1 MNDLVYSLNGGLVTD
16 QNKISTISKVDINSI
31 QKLIRNY
38 KQDLECFGELGFE
51 LQKIAK
57 TNKKIYFLNEQ
68 QATLLL
74 TYMKN
79 SESVRN
85 AKKVLVFAFYQMK
98 EKLRSL
104 EQEQEKARFKSLS
117 DENQRLNSLNH
128 HQKIG
133 YKSQLK
139 QQKEKYENKI
149 KALKY
154 DLENK
159 KELSFKRK
167 LSQKELLELRKILAK
182 DYNIVC
188 FKEWEMSLF
197 AEKIGKNSVFEVVLN
212 KLEKELNY
220 WKNYEKYEEK
230 WKKNI
235 KELKMKLV
243 DKLKKA
249 YDYKKELYKAEKGS
263 SSKEYHIENAEIFQ
277 DFIELELLQCEDIE
291 RRYFLM
297 QIYRYGYQNIRS
309 LNSKLAFK
317 AKLDND
323 DINFIKILKEANI
336 LHALN
341 EIYTTKEVKKIAKD

>member
-31 QKLIRNY
+31 QRLIRNY

-104 EQEQEKARFKSLS
+104 EQEQEKARFKTLS
-117 DENQRLNSLNH
+117 DENLRLNSLNH

-133 YKSQLK
+133 YKSQLA
-139 QQKEKYENKI
+139 QQKEKYENEI

-154 DLENK
+154 DLEQSKNN
-159 KELSFKRK
+159 FKDK
-167 LSQKELLELRKILAK
+167 LNCILAK
-182 DYNIVC
+182 
-188 FKEWEMSLF
+188 
-197 AEKIGKNSVFEVVLN
+197 
-212 KLEKELNY
+212 
-220 WKNYEKYEEK
+220 
-230 WKKNI
+230 
-235 KELKMKLV
+235 
-243 DKLKKA
+243 
-249 YDYKKELYKAEKGS
+249 
-263 SSKEYHIENAEIFQ
+263 
-277 DFIELELLQCEDIE
+277 
-291 RRYFLM
+291 
-297 QIYRYGYQNIRS
+297 
-309 LNSKLAFK
+309 
-317 AKLDND
+317 
-323 DINFIKILKEANI
+323 
-336 LHALN
+336 
-341 EIYTTKEVKKIAKD
+341 

>member
-31 QKLIRNY
+31 QRLIRNY

-57 TNKKIYFLNEQ
+57 TNKKIYYLNEQ

-98 EKLRSL
+98 EKLKNL
-104 EQEQEKARFKSLS
+104 EQEQEKARFKTLS
-117 DENQRLNSLNH
+117 DENLRLNSLNH

-149 KALKY
+149 KALQY
-154 DLENK
+154 DLEHK

-167 LSQKELLELRKILAK
+167 LSQKELLELRKILAR
-182 DYNIVC
+182 DYGMIC
-188 FKEWEMSLF
+188 IKEWEFEFL
-197 AEKIGKNSVFEVVLN
+197 AEKIALESTKMTTWDAVVK
-212 KLEKELNY
+212 KLKQSLDYWQNY
-220 WKNYEKYEEK
+220 DEYEEK
-230 WKKNI
+230 W
-235 KELKMKLV
+235 
-243 DKLKKA
+243 
-249 YDYKKELYKAEKGS
+249 
-263 SSKEYHIENAEIFQ
+263 
-277 DFIELELLQCEDIE
+277 
-291 RRYFLM
+291 R
-297 QIYRYGYQNIRS
+297 
-309 LNSKLAFK
+309 
-317 AKLDND
+317 
-323 DINFIKILKEANI
+323 KILRR
-336 LHALN
+336 
-341 EIYTTKEVKKIAKD
+341 

>member
-31 QKLIRNY
+31 QRLIRNY

-57 TNKKIYFLNEQ
+57 TNKKIYYLNEQ

-117 DENQRLNSLNH
+117 DENLRLNSLNH

-133 YKSQLK
+133 YKSQLA
-139 QQKEKYENKI
+139 QQKEHYENKI
-149 KALKY
+149 KALQY
-154 DLENK
+154 DLEHK

-167 LSQKELLELRKILAK
+167 LSKEELLELRKILAK
-182 DYNIVC
+182 DYDIVC
-188 FKEWEMSLF
+188 FKEWEMSLV
-197 AEKIGKNSVFEVVLN
+197 AEKIGKDTVFEAVLN
-212 KLEKELNY
+212 NLEKELDY

-230 WKKNI
+230 WKKI
-235 KELKMKLV
+235 L
-243 DKLKKA
+243 
-249 YDYKKELYKAEKGS
+249 
-263 SSKEYHIENAEIFQ
+263 
-277 DFIELELLQCEDIE
+277 
-291 RRYFLM
+291 RR
-297 QIYRYGYQNIRS
+297 
-309 LNSKLAFK
+309 
-317 AKLDND
+317 
-323 DINFIKILKEANI
+323 
-336 LHALN
+336 
-341 EIYTTKEVKKIAKD
+341 

>member
-133 YKSQLK
+133 YKSQLA

-149 KALKY
+149 KALQY
-154 DLENK
+154 DLEHKN
-159 KELSFKRK
+159 ELSLKRK
-167 LSQKELLELRKILAK
+167 LSKEELLELRKILAK
-182 DYNIVC
+182 DYNMVC
-188 FKEWEMSLF
+188 IKEWEFEFL
-197 AEKIGKNSVFEVVLN
+197 AEKIALESTKMTTWDAVVK
-212 KLEKELNY
+212 KLKQSLDY
-220 WKNYEKYEEK
+220 WQNYEEYEEK
-230 WKKNI
+230 W
-235 KELKMKLV
+235 
-243 DKLKKA
+243 
-249 YDYKKELYKAEKGS
+249 
-263 SSKEYHIENAEIFQ
+263 
-277 DFIELELLQCEDIE
+277 
-291 RRYFLM
+291 R
-297 QIYRYGYQNIRS
+297 
-309 LNSKLAFK
+309 
-317 AKLDND
+317 
-323 DINFIKILKEANI
+323 KILKGVI
-336 LHALN
+336 
-341 EIYTTKEVKKIAKD
+341 KC

>member
-31 QKLIRNY
+31 QRLIRNY

-57 TNKKIYFLNEQ
+57 TNKKIYYLNEQ

-133 YKSQLK
+133 YKSQLA

-149 KALKY
+149 KALQY
-154 DLENK
+154 DLEHK

-167 LSQKELLELRKILAK
+167 LSQKELLELRKILAR
-182 DYNIVC
+182 D
-188 FKEWEMSLF
+188 
-197 AEKIGKNSVFEVVLN
+197 
-212 KLEKELNY
+212 
-220 WKNYEKYEEK
+220 
-230 WKKNI
+230 
-235 KELKMKLV
+235 
-243 DKLKKA
+243 
-249 YDYKKELYKAEKGS
+249 
-263 SSKEYHIENAEIFQ
+263 
-277 DFIELELLQCEDIE
+277 
-291 RRYFLM
+291 
-297 QIYRYGYQNIRS
+297 
-309 LNSKLAFK
+309 
-317 AKLDND
+317 
-323 DINFIKILKEANI
+323 
-336 LHALN
+336 
-341 EIYTTKEVKKIAKD
+341 

>member
-31 QKLIRNY
+31 QRLIRNY

-117 DENQRLNSLNH
+117 DENLRLNSLNH

-133 YKSQLK
+133 YKSQLA

-154 DLENK
+154 DLEKK

-182 DYNIVC
+182 DYNMVC
-188 FKEWEMSLF
+188 FKEWEFEFL
-197 AEKIGKNSVFEVVLN
+197 AEKIALESTRITTWDAVVK
-212 KLEKELNY
+212 KLKQSLDY
-220 WKNYEKYEEK
+220 WQNYEEYEEK
-230 WKKNI
+230 W
-235 KELKMKLV
+235 
-243 DKLKKA
+243 
-249 YDYKKELYKAEKGS
+249 
-263 SSKEYHIENAEIFQ
+263 
-277 DFIELELLQCEDIE
+277 
-291 RRYFLM
+291 R
-297 QIYRYGYQNIRS
+297 
-309 LNSKLAFK
+309 
-317 AKLDND
+317 
-323 DINFIKILKEANI
+323 KILRR
-336 LHALN
+336 
-341 EIYTTKEVKKIAKD
+341 